1 MSPGY
6 RQIIILDRLSD
17 GISRNNWFR
26 GPSGQLVDIQRQDGQ
41 AFVVSPEGFPVGPR
55 RSITRSGGFGYAGL
69 EAGIPSSYRQSSWQ
83 AQSHA
88 SIAFDGWWPM
98 VAGVETLGGS
108 GYSSYPFNG
117 WVSRIDNLYGVDCHI
132 LSRQVACSLSS
143 FSIYCDN
150 ASTERGH
157 LLLCKVPVSLE
168 GLA

>member
-1 MSPGY
+1 MKGLCFSIIFTALALLLFPLGEAQAQWNNAPYQPSFRGPGGGVGMSPGY

-98 VAGVETLGGS
+98 VAGVETLGGR
-108 GYSSYPFNG
+108 GYSSSPING
-117 WVSRIDNLYGVDCHI
+117 WISQLENL
-132 LSRQVACSLSS
+132 
-143 FSIYCDN
+143 
-150 ASTERGH
+150 
-157 LLLCKVPVSLE
+157 
-168 GLA
+168 